1 MLYKKIHRQ
10 YVKEFREGRQF
21 RFKNEEIFTIITKP
35 GIDRDFIWIDS
46 WVLIDI
52 TTGQIKHK
60 NNIIWLED

>member
-1 MLYKKIHRQ
+1 MLYKKTHRQ

-21 RFKNEEIFTIITKP
+21 WFKNELFTVITKP

-60 NNIIWLED
+60 NNIEWLD